1 MMRFLVAATSHRLRN
16 LLFIGFALLAVSL
29 AVVVYASVPGADGL
43 IHGCYQANGGQLR
56 VVDADTGTACRVG
69 EVAVAWPAT
78 ALTVACP
85 SGTRSFVGVC
95 IETTERTA
103 ALHFQAKFDCADE
116 GRRLPLPGELTGFR
130 ELDGITLATAEWTDD
145 LGDTQPHFLYVIVGE
160 NGDGISDSA
169 VESNPYRC
177 VTGLELQ

>member
-1 MMRFLVAATSHRLRN
+1 MMRFIVAATSHRLRN
-16 LLFIGFALLAVSL
+16 LLIIGISLLAVGF

-43 IHGCYQANGGQLR
+43 IHGCYQTNGGQLR
-56 VVDADTGTACRVG
+56 VVDTAAVTGCRIG

-78 ALTVACP
+78 APTVACP

-95 IETTERTA
+95 IETTVRTA

-116 GRRLPLPGELTGFR
+116 GSRLPLPGELLGFR
-130 ELDGITLATAEWTDD
+130 ELDGITLASGEWTDD
-145 LGDTQPHFLYVIVGE
+145 LGDTEPHFLYVTVGE
-160 NGDGISDSA
+160 AGDGIADSA

-177 VTGLELQ
+177 VTGPQLQ